1 MVIKFLNEFSDNNFS
16 NLYLETIELPKQNIF
31 DFRTEDILIIEK
43 DKNRININNLSS
55 GEKLLLQLLADISR
69 RLTLANPSLDNPL
82 EGTGIVLI
90 DEIELHLHPKWQR
103 NIIPALTKTFPNV
116 QFIVTTHSP
125 QVLSYVPNGSVFAI
139 ENGQVHPVNSY
150 GKDSNSL
157 LWKNFNI
164 TEHPK
169 FTSDLISDCAKLI
182 ENEQYEAAQSKLIEL
197 TQILGVDDTHV
208 IELKTELDFYLQ
220 ESE

>member
-1 MVIKFLNEFSDNNFS
+1 VFLPPQNVYETPSKNILVI
-16 NLYLETIELPKQNIF
+16 
-31 DFRTEDILIIEK
+31 
-43 DKNRININNLSS
+43 DKNKVTFEVETNLSE
-55 GEKLLLQLLADISR
+55 GEKMLIQLIADISR
-69 RLTLANPSLDNPL
+69 RLTLANPSLENPL
-82 EGTGIVLI
+82 EGTGIILI

-103 NIIPALTKTFPNV
+103 NILPALTKTFPNI

-125 QVLSYVPNGSVFAI
+125 QVLSNVPNGSVFAI
-139 ENGQVHPVNSY
+139 EDGKVHPVNSF
-150 GKDSNSL
+150 GQDSNSL

-169 FTSDLISDCAKLI
+169 FTSDLIADCAKLI
-182 ENEQYEAAQSKLIEL
+182 ENEQFKAAQNKLAEL
-197 TQILGVDDTHV
+197 TQILGNDDSNV